1 MTKEDYFYE
10 AFQGMER
17 LGPGSRESTEKALA
31 AELEPIR
38 SFSRL
43 IFRKRIS
50 PPLTATALISKRL
63 TRVPLPAA
71 SPIGFT
77 VWRCPCLI

>member
-31 AELEPIR
+31 
-38 SFSRL
+38 FSRGNH
-43 IFRKRIS
+43 S
-50 PPLTATALISKRL
+50 PCEFSM
-63 TRVPLPAA
+63 
-71 SPIGFT
+71 
-77 VWRCPCLI
+77 